1 VAGGEVGGEVPVASY
16 LKNPKARALREAS
29 PGMPLVASRVVLTLL
44 ALLAIPIVI
53 EPRATIWR
61 WTEIEFEGLIQ
72 VLTAI
77 LLSLYVPWVNAK
89 GVLSGMVV
97 GAVVALALS
106 LSGYT
111 TVQGIHAGMIGLVV
125 NIVTCL
131 AVSRATVKESEV
143 GYARS
148 LITPT

>member
-1 VAGGEVGGEVPVASY
+1 
-16 LKNPKARALREAS
+16 
-29 PGMPLVASRVVLTLL
+29 MPLVASRVVLTLL
-44 ALLAIPIVI
+44 APLAIPIVI

-61 WTEIEFEGLIQ
+61 WTEIEFEGPIQ
-72 VLTAI
+72 VLPAI

-97 GAVVALALS
+97 GAVVALTLS

-111 TVQGIHAGMIGLVV
+111 TVQGVHAGMIGLVV
-125 NIVTCL
+125 NIFTCL